1 MGITLPVFKLA
12 WNIAVEKDKLHI
24 VARCLDIWFWTEC
37 KILVRILL
45 GPQELLILRDYI
57 ILQTSSLFLEVFMK
71 ELLLFVEK
79 KTSEGFVWKLYFW
92 LNSHNNWSKKV
103 IENLDDCD
111 WVIDVFFIISDYNVS
126 LILCFID
133 TRNSIPIQVF
143 LISFILLL
151 KNLVKYFSFPL
162 LRSVDK
168 RFL

>member
-1 MGITLPVFKLA
+1 MGITFPVFKLV
-12 WNIAVEKDKLHI
+12 WNIPVEKDKLYI
-24 VARCLDIWFWTEC
+24 VARCLDIWYWTGC

-79 KTSEGFVWKLYFW
+79 KTSEGFVWEFYFW
-92 LNSHNNWSKKV
+92 LNSRNNWCKKV
-103 IENLDDCD
+103 IENLEHCD
-111 WVIDVFFIISDYNVS
+111 WVIDVFFIISDYSVS
-126 LILCFID
+126 LILGFID

-143 LISFILLL
+143 LISFMLLL

-168 RFL
+168 RSL